1 MAKKFLTKKEIF
13 NLSRKQLD
21 NMDEKELRK
30 VVSSARSIA
39 RKRYE
44 RLEKKGIQSPAMGL
58 LMKHREKEGYDI
70 PFPTVNKM
78 DKITLRNELRRY
90 MGFIGAKSSTIPG
103 AKEIMEKS
111 KQAIFDIT
119 GVQFDDKETVDFWHI
134 VDRAKQ
140 TEVGKVLHY
149 TQIQAATAEA
159 MENNKELSNEE
170 LIEKVKTKLQE
181 VYEAENPTNTIYP
194 SEYYNQ
200 TPH

>member
-21 NMDEKELRK
+21 TMDEKELRK

-44 RLEKKGIQSPAMGL
+44 RLEEKGIQSPAMGL

-78 DKITLRNELRRY
+78 DKVTLRNELRRY
-90 MGFIGAKSSTIPG
+90 MGFIGAKSSSIPG
-103 AKEIMEKS
+103 AREIMEKS

-134 VDRAKQ
+134 VDQAKQ
-140 TEVGKVLHY
+140 TEVGQVLNY
-149 TQIQAATAEA
+149 RVIQSVTAEA
-159 MENNKELSNEE
+159 MEKNKELSTGEI
-170 LIEKVKTKLQE
+170 LEKVKTKLQK
-181 VYEAENPTNTIYP
+181 VYETENPTDAVYP
-194 SEYYNQ
+194 SEYYS
-200 TPH
+200 